1 MEPAVQG
8 ARRGRYWSCGRGW
21 GAGTGLVKGEQGE
34 AGTGLVEGRQ
44 GGAGTGLVGGGLGQ
58 LLVLTQ
64 AGWGCGTAGQEGDN

>member
-1 MEPAVQG
+1 M
-8 ARRGRYWSCGRGW
+8 
-21 GAGTGLVKGEQGE
+21 
-34 AGTGLVEGRQ
+34 EGRQ